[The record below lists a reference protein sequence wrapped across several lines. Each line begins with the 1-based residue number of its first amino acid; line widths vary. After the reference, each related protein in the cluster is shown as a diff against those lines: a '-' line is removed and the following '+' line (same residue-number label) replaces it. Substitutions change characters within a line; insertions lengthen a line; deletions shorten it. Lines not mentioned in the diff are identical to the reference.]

1 MTSVRRKYSAN
12 DLVRDRSL
20 FTEGLVLKRNDF
32 LSKKFSYPTQNVTE
46 KTSTQQFSGL
56 KKIYPTPTIKIDVK
70 DENKEDTESEMD
82 SDDDVDDDE
91 IDNFGL

>member
-1 MTSVRRKYSAN
+1 M
-12 DLVRDRSL
+12 
-20 FTEGLVLKRNDF
+20 
-32 LSKKFSYPTQNVTE
+32 TE